1 MPPPA
6 KRLRLFDASDPDA
19 ELHEQRVRNDKK
31 LKARFES
38 IFEKYSKNFSGI
50 GDIID
55 FKKDKI
61 VVDNGHLWDMQNE
74 KDPGHKHP
82 SQLKDDNASSQKT
95 SKTLRP
101 EPVIPDSQE
110 YESDDNDPLGILEDA
125 RATNIQRVRKS
136 VESSFLGCRNDRCV
150 EPAWIAPLLP
160 VDFNMQ
166 KALPSPSP
174 SLEDDSP
181 SSRSASPEGVS
192 IWALPKRKRHVNTS
206 GSLPSRT
213 TPNTS
218 SKPSVQL
225 RWTPEERQLLCQLK
239 LAGSAW
245 VEIEKQFPSRTLGAI
260 QVFWHSF
267 QKKCNESPTQSGS
280 VASDGPPLQ
289 SFGDADNEN
298 DVLTNQSDRPLQAR
312 ELDTP
317 APSILARTPDIEL
330 EDGPAKLNGSSPHP
344 PKGTG
349 FRSDRII
356 PDSQDSLDTLQ
367 VLEQSPEPQIDALT
381 SNPGPDNGRKGSLQ
395 SEVSSIGIVAD
406 PPLSGLSS
414 HTSPNASDL
423 HPTVSNGD
431 KNIQPLQ
438 IVHDKLQANRP
449 AQPPFSTS
457 TESHCMQK
465 DDLLRSKKWNSN
477 VASKDSSNEAARSK
491 EHLMKDIDGTS
502 CSGNETSA
510 PLLPLE
516 DSVGRFRTHIKTIT
530 SRELSDLNVD
540 VANPTL
546 VQAGGGESGNEQLV
560 HEIGGKS
567 EVRSLPSEAP
577 DLLPNL
583 SADASKPATEAAS
596 TRLFFAWVEI
606 PPRSNKVQVKPV
618 ASEGMPKNCFDGR
631 MIDQHVRYAG
641 HVTPPRRLLP
651 AQEESLR
658 KIKPFSLILPTEGSP
673 TNHEHLRWKSPYLQS
688 LDQKYRLGQGEGP
701 LDAAS
706 PRFEVPQAIGSDR
719 FAPSTNSTPD
729 EGIEDLWLSGN
740 DNLADHGTP
749 PQRAILQRH
758 ISNVEDDEDD
768 LAIALNFQS
777 QKRQSHSA
785 RKQQLA
791 FRPRIGGE
799 DISDDE
805 LSIPSKTIG
814 DRVEMTPV
822 RACRARIP
830 RTSPAF

>member
-1 MPPPA
+1 MPPSA
-6 KRLRLFDASDPDA
+6 KRRRLFDTSDPDA
-19 ELHEQRVRNDKK
+19 ELHERRVRNDKK

-55 FKKDKI
+55 FNQDKI
-61 VVDNGHLWDMQNE
+61 VVDNGHLWDMQDE
-74 KDPGHKHP
+74 KDPGQKHP
-82 SQLKDDNASSQKT
+82 SQLKDDNASSRK
-95 SKTLRP
+95 SSNTLRP

-125 RATNIQRVRKS
+125 QATNIQRVRKS
-136 VESSFLGCRNDRCV
+136 VESSFLGCSNDRCV
-150 EPAWIAPLLP
+150 EPAWRAPLLP
-160 VDFNMQ
+160 ADVNMR

-174 SLEDDSP
+174 SLEDDSH

-192 IWALPKRKRHVNTS
+192 IWALPKRKRDVNTS

-218 SKPSVQL
+218 SKPSVQS

-245 VEIEKQFPSRTLGAI
+245 IEIEKQFPSRTLGAI

-267 QKKCNESPTQSGS
+267 QKKCNKSPTQSGS
-280 VASDGPPLQ
+280 VPSHGPPLQ
-289 SFGDADNEN
+289 SLGDADNEN

-330 EDGPAKLNGSSPHP
+330 EDGPAKPNGSPPHP
-344 PKGTG
+344 PKETG
-349 FRSDRII
+349 FRSDTII

-381 SNPGPDNGRKGSLQ
+381 SNPGLDNRRKDSLQ
-395 SEVSSIGIVAD
+395 SEVSSTGIVAG
-406 PPLSGLSS
+406 PPLPGLSS
-414 HTSPNASDL
+414 HTSPNTSNL
-423 HPTVSNGD
+423 HPTVFIGD
-431 KNIQPLQ
+431 KNIQSLQ
-438 IVHDKLQANRP
+438 TIHDKLQADRP
-449 AQPPFSTS
+449 AHPPFSTL
-457 TESHCMQK
+457 TESHCMQN
-465 DDLLRSKKWNSN
+465 DDLLRSKKWKPNMS
-477 VASKDSSNEAARSK
+477 SKDSSNESARSK
-491 EHLMKDIDGTS
+491 EHLMKDMDGTS
-502 CSGNETSA
+502 CSGNEPSA
-510 PLLPLE
+510 PLAPLD

-530 SRELSDLNVD
+530 SRELWNLNVD

-546 VQAGGGESGNEQLV
+546 VQAAGGESGNEQLV
-560 HEIGGKS
+560 HGMGGKP
-567 EVRSLPSEAP
+567 EATSLPPEAP

-583 SADASKPATEAAS
+583 SADASQPATEAVS

-606 PPRSNKVQVKPV
+606 PPRSNMVPVKPV
-618 ASEGMPKNCFDGR
+618 VSEGMPEECFDGR
-631 MIDQHVRYAG
+631 VIDQHVRYAG
-641 HVTPPRRLLP
+641 HVTPPRGLLP

-658 KIKPFSLILPTEGSP
+658 KIKPFSLILPTDGSP

-701 LDAAS
+701 LGTAS
-706 PRFEVPQAIGSDR
+706 PRIEEIQAIGSNR
-719 FAPSTNSTPD
+719 VAPLTNSPPD
-729 EGIEDLWLSGN
+729 EGIEDLWFSGN
-740 DNLADHGTP
+740 DILADHGTP
-749 PQRAILQRH
+749 PQSAILQRR
-758 ISNVEDDEDD
+758 ISNAEDDEDD
-768 LAIALNFQS
+768 LAIALNFQN

-785 RKQQLA
+785 RKHQLA

-805 LSIPSKTIG
+805 LSTPLKTIG

-822 RACRARIP
+822 RACRA
-830 RTSPAF
+830 

>member
-6 KRLRLFDASDPDA
+6 KRRRLFDTSDPDA
-19 ELHEQRVRNDKK
+19 ELHERRVRNDKK

-38 IFEKYSKNFSGI
+38 IFEKYGKNFSGI

-55 FKKDKI
+55 FNKDKI
-61 VVDNGHLWDMQNE
+61 VVDNGHLWDMQDE

-82 SQLKDDNASSQKT
+82 SQLRDDNASSQKT
-95 SKTLRP
+95 SETQRP

-125 RATNIQRVRKS
+125 PATNIQRVRKS

-150 EPAWIAPLLP
+150 EPAWRAPLLP
-160 VDFNMQ
+160 ADVNMQ

-174 SLEDDSP
+174 YLEDDSH

-192 IWALPKRKRHVNTS
+192 IWALPKRKRHAITS
-206 GSLPSRT
+206 GSLPSCT

-225 RWTPEERQLLCQLK
+225 RWTPEERQLLYQLK

-245 VEIEKQFPSRTLGAI
+245 IEIEKQFPSRTLGAI

-267 QKKCNESPTQSGS
+267 QKKCNGSPIQSGS
-280 VASDGPPLQ
+280 VPSDGPQLQ
-289 SFGDADNEN
+289 TLGDADNEN
-298 DVLTNQSDRPLQAR
+298 DVLTNQLDRPLQAR

-317 APSILARTPDIEL
+317 APSILAGTPDIEL
-330 EDGPAKLNGSSPHP
+330 EDGPAKPNGSPPHP
-344 PKGTG
+344 PKETG
-349 FRSDRII
+349 FRSDTII

-367 VLEQSPEPQIDALT
+367 VLEQSPDPQIDALT
-381 SNPGPDNGRKGSLQ
+381 SNPGLDNGRKDSLQ

-406 PPLSGLSS
+406 PPHPGLSS
-414 HTSPNASDL
+414 HTSPNASNL

-431 KNIQPLQ
+431 KNIQSLQ
-438 IVHDKLQANRP
+438 IVHDKLQAARP
-449 AQPPFSTS
+449 AHPPFSTS
-457 TESHCMQK
+457 TESHCMQN
-465 DDLLRSKKWNSN
+465 DALLRSKKWNPN
-477 VASKDSSNEAARSK
+477 VASKDSSNEATRSK

-510 PLLPLE
+510 PLVPLD
-516 DSVGRFRTHIKTIT
+516 DSFGRFRTHIKTVT

-546 VQAGGGESGNEQLV
+546 VQARGGEPGNEQLV
-560 HEIGGKS
+560 HGIGGKS
-567 EVRSLPSEAP
+567 EVTSLPSEAP

-583 SADASKPATEAAS
+583 SADASKSATEAVS
-596 TRLFFAWVEI
+596 MRLFFAWVEI
-606 PPRSNKVQVKPV
+606 PPRSNMVPV
-618 ASEGMPKNCFDGR
+618 VSEGMPEECFDGR
-631 MIDQHVRYAG
+631 VIDQHVRYAG
-641 HVTPPRRLLP
+641 HVTPPRGLLP

-673 TNHEHLRWKSPYLQS
+673 TNHGHLRWKSPYLQS

-701 LDAAS
+701 LAAAS
-706 PRFEVPQAIGSDR
+706 PRVEVPQAIGNDR

-729 EGIEDLWLSGN
+729 EGIEDLWFSDN
-740 DNLADHGTP
+740 VNLADHGTP
-749 PQRAILQRH
+749 PQRAILQRR
-758 ISNVEDDEDD
+758 ISNAEDDDDD

-805 LSIPSKTIG
+805 LSTPSKTLG